1 MSDSDSG
8 ETRAATGEGQP
19 EPPLAKAVPVVPRD
33 DNWLLEAFIRRE
45 PAAEEEL
52 CLQLNR
58 LLHRVYKQRWGGS
71 KVRFSDVRGDCFEV
85 LGRWRDEGSITLEPL
100 PWLAQ
105 RLMKQCARQ
114 QVRAGVKE
122 AKLLRLDAASGKDEG
137 AAKARNRARKAE
149 LRASKW
155 NPTPTPEDQ
164 LLGRELYAWLL
175 AVRDKL
181 SPLEQA
187 TYDASI
193 QLADGEVAS
202 LHEALGIK
210 EDAAWQRRHRMRVG
224 IAAYAYKDGMQ
235 RVIDRFKS
243 GRAPRRDKKKEG
255 E

>member
-1 MSDSDSG
+1 VGESDSG
-8 ETRAATGEGQP
+8 EKPAEPRGGQP
-19 EPPLAKAVPVVPRD
+19 LPPVAKATPTLARD

-58 LLHRVYKQRWGGS
+58 LLYRVYKQRWSGT
-71 KVRFSDVRGDCFEV
+71 KVRFRDVRGDCFEV

-100 PWLAQ
+100 PWLAN

-122 AKLLRLDAASGKDEG
+122 SKLLRLDAASGKDDGAEG
-137 AAKARNRARKAE
+137 ARKRARKAE

-164 LLGRELYAWLL
+164 LLGRELYEWLV
-175 AVRDKL
+175 AVREKL

-193 QLADGEVAS
+193 KLADGEVES

-235 RVIDRFKS
+235 RVIDRFKT
-243 GRAPRRDKKKEG
+243 GRAPRRDKKKEH